1 MDTAA
6 PTFRT
11 FLLACLL
18 PVLLLSGCATL
29 TPEER
34 ALLRPL
40 ERAEA
45 SLKEARALHRPVAER
60 AGHYLDA
67 AAEAAALFEEIPDH
81 RERIIYNAAAG
92 ELTVLLRDHA
102 EQWPAA
108 IRIASPAGRGDYLVT
123 LAPALARAKKPGGPK
138 LWDPAAFSKFKAAGK
153 VSKRGFRKT
162 FEQNGYGGTLV
173 GIRERDDMGKAQQQ
187 FSLNA
192 GITAPVTATLEF
204 DPPRHARD
212 TPPGTATP
220 VVVPVTLAL
229 HDPAK
234 EDASTLEGEV
244 RPLAVDLTAP
254 LAYYP
259 RRSEFWNGILSMIQI
274 EKYISESGLYLL
286 GPYDPERL
294 PVIFVHGLAS
304 TYQMWYNDI
313 NEIEADPALRGRCQY
328 WVLSYPS
335 GTPVSYSAL
344 RMRED
349 LAAIA
354 ALYPPQRGYV
364 VIGHSMGGIIGR
376 MQATTTGLHLWDA
389 YLGPRAPELYAK
401 LPPDNFLKKALIY
414 NANHD
419 VKRLVFICTPHRGS
433 DMAVGSLG
441 RMVARLI
448 TLPVTMVNALQ
459 TTLGDSLSWLLGSNG
474 GRWPTA
480 IESLSPKNP
489 TLVALSKLPI
499 EARYNSIIG
508 DRGRG
513 GDLSKTSDG
522 IVPYWSSHLEGADS
536 ELIVPGSHSSSE
548 LPQTVDELKRILT
561 LQLTTPPRQ
570 PARTLPKAEAKR

>member
-1 MDTAA
+1 MDSAA
-6 PTFRT
+6 PTVRT

-18 PVLLLSGCATL
+18 PLLLLSGCATL
-29 TPEER
+29 TPQER
-34 ALLRPL
+34 ALLQPL
-40 ERAEA
+40 QRAEA
-45 SLKEARALHRPVAER
+45 SLKEARATHRPVVER

-67 AAEAAALFEEIPDH
+67 ASEAVALFDSFPDG
-81 RERIIYNAAAG
+81 RERNVYNAAAG
-92 ELTVLLRDHA
+92 ELTVLLRHHT
-102 EQWPAA
+102 EPWPAS
-108 IRIASPAGRGDYLVT
+108 IRIASPAGHGDYLVT
-123 LAPALARAKKPGGPK
+123 LAAAPAKAKKPGTPA
-138 LWDPAAFSKFKAAGK
+138 LWNPALFSKFKVARD
-153 VSKRGFRKT
+153 VNKRGFRRT
-162 FEQNGYGGTLV
+162 FEENGYGGTLV
-173 GIRERDDMGKAQQQ
+173 GVRERDTMGLAQQQ
-187 FSLNA
+187 FSPNA

-204 DPPRHARD
+204 DPPRRLRD
-212 TPPGTATP
+212 APPGTTP

-229 HDPAK
+229 YDPAK
-234 EDASTLEGEV
+234 QETSRLEGEV
-244 RPLAVDLTAP
+244 RPLAADLTAP

-274 EKYISESGLYLL
+274 EKYVAESGLYRL
-286 GPYDPERL
+286 GPYDPDRL

-304 TYQMWYNDI
+304 TSQMWYNVI

-349 LAAIA
+349 LAAIS
-354 ALYPPQRGYV
+354 ALYPPERGYV
-364 VIGHSMGGIIGR
+364 IIGHSMGGIIGR

-414 NANHD
+414 RANPD
-419 VKRLVFICTPHRGS
+419 VKRLIFICTPHRGS
-433 DMAVGSLG
+433 EMAVGSIG

-448 TLPVTMVNALQ
+448 TLPVAMINALQ
-459 TTLGDSLSWLLGSNG
+459 NTLGDSIGWLLGTNG

-480 IESLSPKNP
+480 IESLSPNNP

-499 EARYNSIIG
+499 EARYNSIIA

-513 GDLSKTSDG
+513 ADLLESSDG

-536 ELIVPGSHSSSE
+536 ELIVPGNHSSSE
-548 LPQTVDELKRILT
+548 LPQTVEELKRILA
-561 LQLTTPPRQ
+561 LQLTTPPRE
-570 PARTLPKAEAKR
+570 PVRSLPRAGAAR